1 MKVQIGVSARHIH
14 LNEEDYK
21 KLFGNLR
28 LSVEKELVQRNEYAS
43 DKVVT
48 IKGPKGYIENVRV
61 LGPLRN
67 KTQVEISI
75 TDSYKL
81 GIKPPIRESGDLK
94 GAEQITIISSKG
106 SISKKVAIVPNRHI
120 HLSLEEAKE
129 YNLKDGEFVSV
140 KVDSQKGGIMDN
152 VQIRVDENYVL
163 EMHIDTDDANA
174 FLLSTGDFVEVIG
187 K

>member
-1 MKVQIGVSARHIH
+1 MKVQVGVSARHIH

-28 LSVEKELVQRNEYAS
+28 LGVEKELRQKSEYAS

-61 LGPLRN
+61 LGPLRD

-81 GIKPPIRESGDLK
+81 GIKPPVTYSGDLK

-106 SISKKVAIVPNRHI
+106 SIIKKSAIVANRHI
-120 HLSLEEAKE
+120 HISLEEAAE
-129 YNLKDGEFVSV
+129 YGLKDGEFVSV
-140 KVDSQKGGIMDN
+140 KVNSKKGGVMDN
-152 VQIRVDENYVL
+152 VQVRVNENYVL

-174 FLLSTGDFVEVIG
+174 FLLNTGDFVEVIG